1 MFLYQATKNT
11 VPGSVFFFSMALLCV
26 AYGILL
32 CITILLRGK
41 RLADAVSPHEEP
53 TEKERQGTMIE
64 LSAGNL
70 EKQHI

>member
-1 MFLYQATKNT
+1 
-11 VPGSVFFFSMALLCV
+11 MALLCV

-70 EKQHI
+70 EKRHI